1 LSAQATP
8 TAFETLARRERIAVL
23 VALLLVVLVSAWLMI
38 KSGDAL
44 MMLIPSAQ
52 MLTPTGLA
60 LLFVMWWTMMM
71 AMMLPSAA
79 PAILTFG
86 AVSRKLEGARSGTR
100 IAAFTLGYAL
110 VWTLF
115 SAFAVI
121 VQLIVDPL
129 LRLNPMFA
137 TTSRAAGAVLL
148 IAAGV
153 YQLTPLKDVC
163 LRKCQMPLMAFARD
177 WRPHLSGALSMGLSH
192 GLHCTGCCAVL
203 MAVLF
208 YGGVMEPAWIG
219 GLALYVLI
227 EKITPRHWRIA
238 HLSGAILILWGAGIF
253 IGIPMDQ

>member
-1 LSAQATP
+1 
-8 TAFETLARRERIAVL
+8 
-23 VALLLVVLVSAWLMI
+23 VVIVSAWLMI

-52 MLTPTGLA
+52 MMTPTGLA
-60 LLFVMWWTMMM
+60 LLFVMWWTMML

-86 AVSRKLEGARSGTR
+86 AVSRKLEGARASPR
-100 IAAFTLGYAL
+100 IAVFTFGYAM

-115 SAFAVI
+115 SALAMI
-121 VQLIVDPL
+121 VQLIADPL

-137 TTSRAAGAVLL
+137 TTSRAAGAALL
-148 IAAGV
+148 IAAGL

-177 WRPHLSGALSMGLSH
+177 WRPNLAGALSMGFSH
-192 GLHCTGCCAVL
+192 GLYCTGCCAVL

-219 GLALYVLI
+219 GLALYILI
-227 EKITPRHWRIA
+227 EKIIPRSWQIA
-238 HLSGAILILWGAGIF
+238 RFSGAILILWGAGIF
-253 IGIPMDQ
+253 IRILMDQ